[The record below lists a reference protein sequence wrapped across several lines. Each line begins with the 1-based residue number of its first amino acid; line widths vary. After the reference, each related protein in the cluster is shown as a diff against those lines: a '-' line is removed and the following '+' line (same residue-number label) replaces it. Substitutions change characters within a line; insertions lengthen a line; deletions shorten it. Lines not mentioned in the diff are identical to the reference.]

1 MTFKKLYIFDI
12 IIGHSVILKEEYKM
26 DTRYI
31 ISSDGAKI
39 AYSVA
44 GKGPALLL
52 AHGGLGSYSKKLWN
66 DTNWVKILSDKFF
79 LIMPDIRGYGD
90 SDKSEEPSFYSVENI
105 IEDFNNILKDCNI
118 ESYYYFGWSYGATI
132 GFQMLKN
139 NNKIKKAVCAGSCLG
154 DYFFKLVVPKMI
166 DEYEKFNYHKRT
178 NSLDELDLTYEDK
191 LWIKEKNLEIL
202 IAQCKSWQN
211 WPCITPVDIDTKLA
225 IYSGTNDNSW
235 LLEQLNFQKEEL
247 NKHNINLKIFNNLD
261 HYGLINSVDMV
272 LPWVLKQF
280 NE

>member
-1 MTFKKLYIFDI
+1 
-12 IIGHSVILKEEYKM
+12 M

-31 ISSDGAKI
+31 TSSDGAKI

-52 AHGGLGSYSKKLWN
+52 AHGGAGRYNRKLWN
-66 DTNWVKILSDKFF
+66 DTNWVKILSEKFF

-105 IEDFNNILKDCNI
+105 MEDFNNILKDCNI

-132 GFQMLKN
+132 GFQILKN

-154 DYFFKLVVPKMI
+154 DYFFKLVAPKMI
-166 DEYEKFNYHKRT
+166 DKYEKFNYHKRT

-191 LWIKEKNLEIL
+191 LWIKETNLEIL
-202 IAQCKSWQN
+202 IAQYKAWQN

-225 IYSGTNDNSW
+225 IYSGTNDNSE

-261 HYGLINSVDMV
+261 HYGLINNVDVV